1 MKVKIKRSPVFGWD
15 SYVWDESR
23 GRYVFVTFSFTKI
36 GAKYSL
42 NRYKKIMEADEEYEI
57 YYI

>member
-23 GRYVFVTFSFTKI
+23 RRYVFVTFSFTKI

-57 YYI
+57 